1 MRVHERAHGTHAC
14 ANTGTHTHTLIQPS
28 HLEGARRIHRH
39 THHNTNFREKK
50 MWKTSAQGPA
60 DRQRLR
66 SFLAGLTL
74 SLVLNN
80 FLSIPQNCKVP
91 AKELPKRGEKNSAFQ
106 ALSLYFTSL
115 CFTGVPSQY
124 LIRMSRVYALTLAA
138 FRYSF
143 SLIHFLSFIRHCF
156 REQIYT
162 GEARYIIL
170 MIYYWTNL
178 NVKWLLKVC
187 CVSELED
194 VGKCTDNNL
203 III

>member
-1 MRVHERAHGTHAC
+1 MPTQE
-14 ANTGTHTHTLIQPS
+14 HTHTLIQPS

-115 CFTGVPSQY
+115 CFTGGVPSQY
-124 LIRMSRVYALTLAA
+124 LIRMSRVYALTLAT

-162 GEARYIIL
+162 GEALHHI
-170 MIYYWTNL
+170 ND
-178 NVKWLLKVC
+178 LLLDKF
-187 CVSELED
+187 
-194 VGKCTDNNL
+194 KC
-203 III
+203 